1 MIKKS
6 LGQHFL
12 TDPRILARIVD
23 ALEPL
28 PDDQVVE
35 IGAGSGT
42 LTRALA
48 PRVGRVV
55 AIEKDRSLA
64 EQCKLMNAEHRITN
78 VEVVTGDVLRLD
90 SQLFRHS
97 TFDIRHSKFVGNIPY
112 YITTPIIEL
121 ALRERPALIVLLVQD
136 EVADRIVSAP
146 GSKVYG
152 GLSVGAQV
160 EAHVEKV
167 FTVKAGSFTP
177 PPKVHSAVIRLRP
190 RERPLVAAQ
199 DVPAFRAFV
208 AACFSLRRKT
218 LRNVLRALTGRP
230 ADVVDEALAQLG
242 LDPRVRAETLAPER
256 FVALW
261 RWSHERPDLR
271 REGGL

>member
-1 MIKKS
+1 M
-6 LGQHFL
+6 GQV
-12 TDPRILARIVD
+12 I
-23 ALEPL
+23 
-28 PDDQVVE
+28 
-35 IGAGSGT
+35 
-42 LTRALA
+42 
-48 PRVGRVV
+48 
-55 AIEKDRSLA
+55 AIEKDRALA
-64 EQCKLMNAEHRITN
+64 EQCKLKNIEYRIPN
-78 VEVVTGDVLRLD
+78 VEMVIGDVLRLD
-90 SQLFRHS
+90 WQSFRDS
-97 TFDIRHSKFVGNIPY
+97 TFDIGHSKFVGNIPY

-160 EAHVEKV
+160 EAHVEKL

-190 RERPLVAAQ
+190 LEDPLVAPA

-218 LRNVLRALTGRP
+218 LRNVLRAITARP
-230 ADVVDEALAQLG
+230 ADVVDAALAELG
-242 LDPRVRAETLAPER
+242 LEPRARAETLAPER

-261 RWSHERPDLR
+261 RWSH
-271 REGGL
+271 

>member
-1 MIKKS
+1 
-6 LGQHFL
+6 
-12 TDPRILARIVD
+12 LA
-23 ALEPL
+23 L
-28 PDDQVVE
+28 
-35 IGAGSGT
+35 
-42 LTRALA
+42 
-48 PRVGRVV
+48 RVASVV
-55 AIEKDRSLA
+55 AIEKDRALA
-64 EQCKLMNAEHRITN
+64 EQCKLQNAESRITN
-78 VEVVTGDVLRLD
+78 VEVLTGDVLKLD
-90 SQLFRHS
+90 WQSFRNS
-97 TFDIRHSKFVGNIPY
+97 TFDIRHSKVLGNIPY

-160 EAHVEKV
+160 EAHVEKLFV
-167 FTVKAGSFTP
+167 VKAGSFTP

-190 RERPLVAAQ
+190 LEHPLVAPA

-218 LRNVLRALTGRP
+218 LRNVLRAITGRP
-230 ADVVDEALAQLG
+230 ADVVDAALAEMG
-242 LDPRVRAETLAPER
+242 LEPRVRAETLAPQR

-261 RWSHERPDLR
+261 RWSY
-271 REGGL
+271 

>member
-1 MIKKS
+1 
-6 LGQHFL
+6 
-12 TDPRILARIVD
+12 
-23 ALEPL
+23 
-28 PDDQVVE
+28 
-35 IGAGSGT
+35 
-42 LTRALA
+42 LA

-55 AIEKDRSLA
+55 AIEKDRVLA
-64 EQCKLMNAEHRITN
+64 EQCKLTNVEYRIPN
-78 VEVVTGDVLRLD
+78 VEVVTGDVLKLD
-90 SQLFRHS
+90 WQSFRHS
-97 TFDIRHSKFVGNIPY
+97 SFDIGHSKFLGNIPY

-136 EVADRIVSAP
+136 EVAQRIVSAP
-146 GSKVYG
+146 GSKTYG

-160 EAHVEKV
+160 EAQVEKL

-190 RERPLVAAQ
+190 LQRPLVAPP

-218 LRNVLRALTGRP
+218 LRNVLRSITSRP
-230 ADVVDEALAQLG
+230 ADVVDAALAELG
-242 LDPRVRAETLAPER
+242 LEPRARAETLAPER

-261 RWSHERPDLR
+261 RWSH
-271 REGGL
+271 

>member
-1 MIKKS
+1 
-6 LGQHFL
+6 
-12 TDPRILARIVD
+12 
-23 ALEPL
+23 
-28 PDDQVVE
+28 
-35 IGAGSGT
+35 
-42 LTRALA
+42 LTRVLA
-48 PRVGRVV
+48 ERVGSVV
-55 AIEKDRSLA
+55 AIEKDRALA
-64 EQCKLMNAEHRITN
+64 EKCRMVNAECRITN
-78 VEVVTGDVLRLD
+78 VEVVTGDVLRLEW
-90 SQLFRHS
+90 QTAILHS
-97 TFDIRHSKFVGNIPY
+97 AFSIRHFKVLGNIPY

-121 ALRERPALIVLLVQD
+121 ALRQRPALIVLLVQD

-160 EAHVEKV
+160 DAHVEKL

-177 PPKVHSAVIRLRP
+177 PPRVQSAVIRLRP
-190 RERPLVAAQ
+190 LAHPLVAPA

-218 LRNVLRALTGRP
+218 LRNVLRAITGRP
-230 ADVVDEALAQLG
+230 ADLVDAALADLE
-242 LDPRVRAETLAPER
+242 LDPRARAETLAPER

-261 RWSHERPDLR
+261 RWCGAGPDLR

>member
-1 MIKKS
+1 M
-6 LGQHFL
+6 
-12 TDPRILARIVD
+12 LA
-23 ALEPL
+23 E
-28 PDDQVVE
+28 
-35 IGAGSGT
+35 
-42 LTRALA
+42 
-48 PRVGRVV
+48 RVGQVV
-55 AIEKDRSLA
+55 AIEKDRELA
-64 EQCKLMNAEHRITN
+64 EQLRIADFGLRN
-78 VEVVTGDVLRLD
+78 VQVVSGDILRLD
-90 SQLFRHS
+90 WKQLNPQS
-97 TFDIRHSKFVGNIPY
+97 AIRNPQWKVIGNIPY

-121 ALRERPALIVLLVQD
+121 ALRERPALIVMLVQD

-160 EAHVEKV
+160 EAHVEKL

-190 RERPLVAAQ
+190 LQRPLVAPL

-218 LRNVLRALTGRP
+218 LRNVLRVITGRP
-230 ADVVDEALAQLG
+230 ADVVDGALAQLG

-261 RWSHERPDLR
+261 RWSS
-271 REGGL
+271 

>member
-1 MIKKS
+1 
-6 LGQHFL
+6 
-12 TDPRILARIVD
+12 
-23 ALEPL
+23 
-28 PDDQVVE
+28 
-35 IGAGSGT
+35 
-42 LTRALA
+42 LA

-55 AIEKDRSLA
+55 AIEKDRALA
-64 EQCKLMNAEHRITN
+64 ERLRMAYWGMRN
-78 VEVVTGDVLRLD
+78 VEVVEGDILRFDWTRVNPQSPIRNPQWKVL
-90 SQLFRHS
+90 
-97 TFDIRHSKFVGNIPY
+97 GNIPY

-121 ALRERPALIVLLVQD
+121 ALRERPVLIVLLVQD

-160 EAHVEKV
+160 EAHVEKL

-190 RERPLVAAQ
+190 LQRPLVAPP

-208 AACFSLRRKT
+208 TACFSLRRKT
-218 LRNVLRALTGRP
+218 LRNVLRSITSRP
-230 ADVVDEALAQLG
+230 VDVVDAALAELG
-242 LDPRVRAETLAPER
+242 LEPRARAETLAPER

-261 RWSHERPDLR
+261 RWSH
-271 REGGL
+271 

>member
-1 MIKKS
+1 
-6 LGQHFL
+6 
-12 TDPRILARIVD
+12 
-23 ALEPL
+23 
-28 PDDQVVE
+28 VVAVE
-35 IGAGSGT
+35 KD
-42 LTRALA
+42 RALA
-48 PRVGRVV
+48 EECRTRNSERGT
-55 AIEKDRSLA
+55 D
-64 EQCKLMNAEHRITN
+64 N
-78 VEVVTGDVLRLD
+78 VSVVTDDILRIDWSSLVPRSSFPVPRYKVL
-90 SQLFRHS
+90 
-97 TFDIRHSKFVGNIPY
+97 GNIPY

-146 GSKVYG
+146 GSKTYG

-160 EAHVEKV
+160 EAHVEKL

-190 RERPLVAAQ
+190 LQRPLVAPP

-218 LRNVLRALTGRP
+218 LRNVLRSITSRP
-230 ADVVDEALAQLG
+230 ADVVDAALAELG
-242 LDPRVRAETLAPER
+242 LEPRARAETLAPER

-261 RWSHERPDLR
+261 RWSH
-271 REGGL
+271 